1 MRLAT
6 IAGVALIAVST
17 AAVAQVASAP
27 VEQKTDPAPA
37 NVAEDAAPSNAA
49 DTPGNAAPVETTT
62 AAPANATPQPGEP
75 EAASDKPPR

>member
-6 IAGVALIAVST
+6 LTGVALIALST

-37 NVAEDAAPSNAA
+37 NVADDTAPSNAA

-62 AAPANATPQPGEP
+62 DAPANAMPPAGDPVSETG
-75 EAASDKPPR
+75 KPPQ